1 MHISNKQ
8 KQEKQKRNDKQ
19 NAKCK
24 MQTPKNA
31 QIAKPLQT
39 RNNNISLCSSFLL
52 FSFVPLSLF
61 LPHSLPFFLR
71 QEHKAFQSRKEN
83 MARETDAHA
92 HQRNNIGLPFKSSPT
107 IFNNSHTNTQTH
119 KRHITHTSQHQPRN
133 RPQHPSSS
141 AFHSMQCRTTTT
153 KLTV

>member
-1 MHISNKQ
+1 MTKT
-8 KQEKQKRNDKQ
+8 
-19 NAKCK
+19 KCK
-24 MQTPKNA
+24 MQNA
-31 QIAKPLQT
+31 NSQECLNSKTITNKKQQHH
-39 RNNNISLCSSFLL
+39 SLFSSFLL

-83 MARETDAHA
+83 IARQTDAHA

-107 IFNNSHTNTQTH
+107 IFNNPHTNTQTH

-153 KLTV
+153 KLTP